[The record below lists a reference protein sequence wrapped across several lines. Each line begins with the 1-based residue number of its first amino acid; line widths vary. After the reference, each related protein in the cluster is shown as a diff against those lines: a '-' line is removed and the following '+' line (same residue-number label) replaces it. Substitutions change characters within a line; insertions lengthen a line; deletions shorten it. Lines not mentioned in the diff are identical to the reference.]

1 VGSSHAQ
8 IEQVRYLDRVQYEW
22 YYGLYQNDRG
32 SWYSDLLFC
41 TDHALIVYL
50 VHTRRGVKRSG
61 Q

>member
-1 VGSSHAQ
+1 MWAAAMPKSSKFATSTECNTSGITGCIRTTGAHGIQ
-8 IEQVRYLDRVQYEW
+8 I
-22 YYGLYQNDRG
+22 
-32 SWYSDLLFC
+32 FC